1 MQTSDLLKKKAPAFT
16 LDDQT
21 GKTHSL
27 GDYAGKWVVLY
38 FYPKDMT
45 PGCTIE
51 ACNFRDN
58 LARVKKTGAVVLG
71 VSADSVKRHAKFAE
85 SEGLN
90 FPLLSDETH
99 EVLNKYGV
107 WQEKSMMGR
116 KYMGIAR
123 TTFLI
128 DPQGK
133 VRKVYENVKVTGHA
147 DEVLSDLS
155 ELKA

>member
-1 MQTSDLLKKKAPAFT
+1 MRPSELLNAKAPVFALQDQSGNTHT
-16 LDDQT
+16 LTDA
-21 GKTHSL
+21 
-27 GDYAGKWVVLY
+27 AGKWVVLY
-38 FYPKDMT
+38 FYPKDLT

-58 LARVKKTGAVVLG
+58 LARLHGVGAVVFG

-85 SEGLN
+85 TEKLN
-90 FPLLSDETH
+90 FPILADESHAT
-99 EVLNKYGV
+99 LMAYGV

-128 DPQGK
+128 DPTGVVK
-133 VRKVYENVKVTGHA
+133 KVYEDVKVNGHV
-147 DEVLSDLS
+147 DDVLRDL
-155 ELKA
+155 ETMR